1 MKQINTINYVYN
13 PQGEVAQAIVQYT
26 DGTQEVVSSKGKIL
40 EVQNQL
46 KFQSKQILM
55 ENGQ

>member
-13 PQGEVAQAIVQYT
+13 TSGEVAQAIVQYT
-26 DGTQEVVSSKGKIL
+26 DGTQEVVSSKNKIL